1 MYNSREIGELRADV
15 AVNCRTLIERAAARG
30 LPVLVVQTVRDA
42 EYQRYLVSMG
52 YAARTATVP
61 TFHAKGVGLA
71 FDICKNVK
79 GHEYDDPGFFTAMGR
94 LGKEMG
100 FTWGG
105 DWRSFPDRPHFQ
117 WDGGG
122 KYTSSMVRAGRYP
135 PPMPRF
141 EEEET
146 MTQEQFNTLMEGY
159 WRSLAQRE
167 PADWS
172 AEAREWAEKNGLIV
186 GDGNGNKQYRSFV
199 TREQLAAIL
208 YRYAKLKGYDT
219 SKSNKLDS
227 FKDADKVSSWAVE
240 AMQWA
245 NAEGLINGK
254 NNSMLDPQG
263 KATRA
268 ETAAILMR
276 FMQNIAK

>member
-1 MYNSREIGELRADV
+1 MRHSRDIDDLRADV
-15 AVNCRTLIERAAARG
+15 AANCRVLLALAEKQGLRA
-30 LPVLVVQTVRDA
+30 LVTETVRDA
-42 EYQRYLVSMG
+42 EYQKMLAKKG
-52 YAARTATVP
+52 YAAAGAVTP
-61 TFHAKGVGLA
+61 SFHADHAGLA
-71 FDICKNVK
+71 FDICKNEA
-79 GHEYDDPGFFTAMGR
+79 GHEYDDPAFFVKMGE
-94 LGKEMG
+94 LGKKVG
-100 FTWGG
+100 FSWGG

-199 TREQLAAIL
+199 TREQLAVF
-208 YRYAKLKGYDT
+208 LKRLRELE
-219 SKSNKLDS
+219 K
-227 FKDADKVSSWAVE
+227 
-240 AMQWA
+240 
-245 NAEGLINGK
+245 
-254 NNSMLDPQG
+254 
-263 KATRA
+263 
-268 ETAAILMR
+268 
-276 FMQNIAK
+276 

>member
-94 LGKEMG
+94 RGKEMG

-117 WDGGG
+117 WDAGAT
-122 KYTSSMVRAGRYP
+122 YTSAMIRAKRYP
-135 PPMPRF
+135 PPMPRY
-141 EEEET
+141 EEEE
-146 MTQEQFNTLMEGY
+146 MTQQQFDAMMETY
-159 WRSLAQRE
+159 LKSLAQQT
-167 PADWS
+167 PAGWS
-172 AEAREWAEKNGLIV
+172 AEARAWAEKNGLIA
-186 GDGNGNKQYRSFV
+186 GDEAGNKQYRSFL
-199 TREQLAAIL
+199 TREQMAVLMQ
-208 YRYAKLKGYDT
+208 RYD
-219 SKSNKLDS
+219 
-227 FKDADKVSSWAVE
+227 
-240 AMQWA
+240 AMQH
-245 NAEGLINGK
+245 GK
-254 NNSMLDPQG
+254 
-263 KATRA
+263 
-268 ETAAILMR
+268 
-276 FMQNIAK
+276 

>member
-1 MYNSREIGELRADV
+1 
-15 AVNCRTLIERAAARG
+15 
-30 LPVLVVQTVRDA
+30 
-42 EYQRYLVSMG
+42 MG

-79 GHEYDDPGFFTAMGR
+79 EHEYDDPAFFTAMGR

-135 PPMPRF
+135 PPMLRF

-199 TREQLAAIL
+199 TREQLAVF
-208 YRYAKLKGYDT
+208 LKRLRELE
-219 SKSNKLDS
+219 K
-227 FKDADKVSSWAVE
+227 
-240 AMQWA
+240 
-245 NAEGLINGK
+245 
-254 NNSMLDPQG
+254 
-263 KATRA
+263 
-268 ETAAILMR
+268 
-276 FMQNIAK
+276 

>member
-1 MYNSREIGELRADV
+1 MRHSRDIDDLRADV
-15 AVNCRTLIERAAARG
+15 AANCRALIALAEREG
-30 LPVLVVQTVRDA
+30 LHALVTETVRDG
-42 EYQRYLVSMG
+42 EYQKMLAKKG
-52 YAARTATVP
+52 YAAAGAVTP
-61 TFHAKGVGLA
+61 SFHADHAGLA
-71 FDICKNVK
+71 FDICKNEK
-79 GHEYDDPGFFTAMGR
+79 GHAYDDPAFFARMGE
-94 LGKEMG
+94 LGKKVG
-100 FTWGG
+100 FSWGG

-199 TREQLAAIL
+199 TREQLAVF
-208 YRYAKLKGYDT
+208 LKRLRELE
-219 SKSNKLDS
+219 K
-227 FKDADKVSSWAVE
+227 
-240 AMQWA
+240 
-245 NAEGLINGK
+245 
-254 NNSMLDPQG
+254 
-263 KATRA
+263 
-268 ETAAILMR
+268 
-276 FMQNIAK
+276 

>member
-100 FTWGG
+100 
-105 DWRSFPDRPHFQ
+105 
-117 WDGGG
+117 
-122 KYTSSMVRAGRYP
+122 
-135 PPMPRF
+135 
-141 EEEET
+141 
-146 MTQEQFNTLMEGY
+146 L
-159 WRSLAQRE
+159 SL
-167 PADWS
+167 
-172 AEAREWAEKNGLIV
+172 IH
-186 GDGNGNKQYRSFV
+186 
-199 TREQLAAIL
+199 I
-208 YRYAKLKGYDT
+208 
-219 SKSNKLDS
+219 
-227 FKDADKVSSWAVE
+227 
-240 AMQWA
+240 
-245 NAEGLINGK
+245 
-254 NNSMLDPQG
+254 
-263 KATRA
+263 
-268 ETAAILMR
+268 
-276 FMQNIAK
+276 